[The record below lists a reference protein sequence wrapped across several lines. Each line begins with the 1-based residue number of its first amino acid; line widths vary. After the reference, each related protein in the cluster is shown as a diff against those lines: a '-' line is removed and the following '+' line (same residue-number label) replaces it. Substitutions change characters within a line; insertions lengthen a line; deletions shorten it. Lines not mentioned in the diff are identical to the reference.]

1 MQVALDEAKL
11 NEFLGRVVGELGV
24 AFSVALV
31 LIGDELGL
39 YRALSG
45 AGPLT
50 SSELAQRTGTEE
62 RLVREWLANQAAGE
76 YVEYDAATERFT
88 LPDEH
93 AIVLGDQAGPVDLP
107 GAFQIAASL
116 LADRPKVVEAFRTGI
131 GLDWGKHDDQLLW
144 GTDRFFGAAYRAS
157 LVGSWIPALDGV
169 ESKLQA
175 GAHVADVGCG
185 FGAATITMAEAYPA
199 STFAGYDAHQR
210 SIEVARK
217 KAADAGVADRVTFEV
232 ARATDF
238 PGSGFDLVAV
248 LDALHDMGDPVAAS
262 AHILRSLDVEGTLV
276 LVEPFAGDRLEE
288 NLNPVGRLFYA
299 GSTMIC
305 VPGSLA
311 QEGAAALG
319 NQAGEKR
326 LREVVTAAGF
336 TRFRRAAATPFNLIL
351 EARP

>member
-1 MQVALDEAKL
+1 MALDEAKL

-24 AFSVALV
+24 AFSEALV

-39 YRALSG
+39 YR
-45 AGPLT
+45 
-50 SSELAQRTGTEE
+50 
-62 RLVREWLANQAAGE
+62 
-76 YVEYDAATERFT
+76 
-88 LPDEH
+88 
-93 AIVLGDQAGPVDLP
+93 
-107 GAFQIAASL
+107 
-116 LADRPKVVEAFRTGI
+116 
-131 GLDWGKHDDQLLW
+131 GKRDDQLLW

-169 ESKLQA
+169 ESKLRA

-199 STFAGYDAHQR
+199 STFAGYDADQR

-232 ARATDF
+232 ARATDY

-262 AHILRSLDVEGTLV
+262 AHILRSLDVEGTLM

-319 NQAGEKR
+319 NQSGEKR
-326 LREVVTAAGF
+326 RRQVVTAAGF
-336 TRFRRAAATPFNLIL
+336 SRFRRAAATPFNLIL

>member
-1 MQVALDEAKL
+1 MALDEAKL
-11 NEFLGRVVGELGV
+11 NEFLGQVVGELGV
-24 AFSVALV
+24 AFSMALV

-39 YRALSG
+39 YRAMSG
-45 AGPLT
+45 AGSLT
-50 SSELAQRTGTEE
+50 SLELARRTGTDE
-62 RLVREWLANQAAGE
+62 RLVREWLANQAAGG
-76 YVEYDAATERFT
+76 YVEYDPATGRFT

-93 AIVLGDQAGPVDLP
+93 AIVLGDQAGPADLP
-107 GAFQIAASL
+107 GGFQIAASL
-116 LADRPKVVEAFRTGI
+116 VVDRPKVVEALRTGI

-157 LVGSWIPALDGV
+157 LVRSWMPALDDG
-169 ESKLQA
+169 ERKLIA
-175 GAHVADVGCG
+175 GARVADVGCG
-185 FGAATITMAEAYPA
+185 RGASTTTMAEAYPA
-199 STFAGYDAHQR
+199 SIFVGYDADER

-217 KAADAGVADRVTFEV
+217 KAADAGVADRFTFEV
-232 ARATDF
+232 ARASEY

-248 LDALHDMGDPVAAS
+248 FDALHDMGDPAGAA
-262 AHILRSLDVEGTLV
+262 AHILRSLDVEGTLM
-276 LVEPFAGDRLEE
+276 LVEPFAGDQLEE

-326 LREVVTAAGF
+326 LRDVVTAAGF
-336 TRFRRAAATPFNLIL
+336 TRFRRAVATPFNLIL